1 MNLIKTPLVLKGQMV
16 ELVSLD
22 KAHFDTLEK
31 LATEEKIWQFYP
43 FDLANPEKFKATLPA
58 ALEEREKG
66 SQFPFT
72 IFYKEKIIGST
83 RYMDIQPK
91 HKKLEIGFTWMHPD
105 YWGSGINTECKFLL
119 LQYCFDY
126 LEIQRVHIKTDEMNV
141 RSRKA
146 IEKIGGQFEGII
158 RNDMVR
164 DNGTKRNSASYSII
178 DQDWQHVKVHLLQML
193 GVTVLD

>member
-1 MNLIKTPLVLKGQMV
+1 MNLIKTPLVLKGQLV

-22 KAHFDTLEK
+22 KAHFDVLKK
-31 LATEEKIWQFYP
+31 LASEEKIWQFYP

-58 ALEEREKG
+58 ALEERERG
-66 SQFPFT
+66 GQFPFT
-72 IFYKEKIIGST
+72 IFYKDQIIGST

-91 HKKLEIGFTWMHPD
+91 HKKLEIGFTWIHPD

-119 LQYCFDY
+119 LQYCFEY
-126 LEIQRVHIKTDEMNV
+126 LDIQRVHIKTDETNI